1 MTARAWSS
9 WSAALAAL
17 LALAAADLLLA
28 YETKPVLALVAI
40 AGVATFAAVLQRPV
54 LGIYAAMLAV
64 PFEFYSVRFGGSAG
78 LSPTEGLLLMSAVAI
93 AMRSLLGADEEHIGA
108 AHAAFGAFILVMV
121 AGFSYAQETL
131 PVAKVVFQWTVIL
144 ICAIHVSSRD
154 RRTVAN
160 VLACVAIAGGVV
172 GLIAM
177 LGSGNQELHAGGS
190 FATGRAQASFAQP
203 NVLAFFL
210 ALAFPLA
217 LMLAGRGKLWWRILM
232 LAMAAFAVG
241 GLLLTLSRQGVIGM
255 FLAVLVLLAWPPFRR
270 WLFALLGIV
279 VLVTALNFG
288 TITSQRDAAVVG
300 SRLSIVGERLQTLTE
315 GQQIKQDQRVKIWS
329 AAPAMIADRPFFG
342 VGAANYSV
350 WSPRYNVMEAPGVAF
365 DHAHDVFLTIAIEEG
380 IVGLAVFLLFLAAA
394 VVSGARALRS
404 GGPDKPL
411 ALAIV
416 AALVAELGMGI
427 VDYPPRTN
435 AIMGTIMVLVGALVA
450 YDRLGAADRASA
462 ATGAGAAPAPS
473 ARA

>member
-1 MTARAWSS
+1 
-9 WSAALAAL
+9 
-17 LALAAADLLLA
+17 
-28 YETKPVLALVAI
+28 
-40 AGVATFAAVLQRPV
+40 
-54 LGIYAAMLAV
+54 
-64 PFEFYSVRFGGSAG
+64 
-78 LSPTEGLLLMSAVAI
+78 
-93 AMRSLLGADEEHIGA
+93 
-108 AHAAFGAFILVMV
+108 
-121 AGFSYAQETL
+121 
-131 PVAKVVFQWTVIL
+131 
-144 ICAIHVSSRD
+144 
-154 RRTVAN
+154 
-160 VLACVAIAGGVV
+160 
-172 GLIAM
+172 
-177 LGSGNQELHAGGS
+177 
-190 FATGRAQASFAQP
+190 
-203 NVLAFFL
+203 
-210 ALAFPLA
+210 
-217 LMLAGRGKLWWRILM
+217 M

-288 TITSQRDAAVVG
+288 TLTSQRDAAVVG

-380 IVGLAVFLLFLAAA
+380 IVGLAVFLLFLAAV

-416 AALVAELGMGI
+416 AALVAELGHG
-427 VDYPPRTN
+427 DRRLPAAHQRDH
-435 AIMGTIMVLVGALVA
+435 GHDHGARRSAGRLRPA
-450 YDRLGAADRASA
+450 RRRRSRLGRDGDGR
-462 ATGAGAAPAPS
+462 GAGAERPRIELGHAVGQAVDRVELGVAAAGVRS
-473 ARA
+473 SLE